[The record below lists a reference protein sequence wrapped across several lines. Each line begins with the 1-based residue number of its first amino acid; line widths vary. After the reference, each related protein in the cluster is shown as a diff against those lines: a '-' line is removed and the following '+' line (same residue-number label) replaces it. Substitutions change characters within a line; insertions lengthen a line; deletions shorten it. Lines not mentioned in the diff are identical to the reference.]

1 MQLFN
6 HQAAKDG
13 IEYIVDIRNISMF
26 FPSLISI
33 EWSKVKHANAYI
45 IAFHTH
51 IYIYIPYRYE
61 YKQYRYRWNESLL
74 DWNMCGFS
82 LSSLNFVNLPL
93 GQCHIQIVQS
103 RAPRTPP
110 ELSTEKLHEFIMNRC
125 KISGLGIECIR
136 IR

>member
-1 MQLFN
+1 MMQLFN

-51 IYIYIPYRYE
+51 IYIYRIDININNIDIDGM
-61 YKQYRYRWNESLL
+61 KVFWIGI
-74 DWNMCGFS
+74 CVAF
-82 LSSLNFVNLPL
+82 PL
-93 GQCHIQIVQS
+93 V
-103 RAPRTPP
+103 
-110 ELSTEKLHEFIMNRC
+110 L
-125 KISGLGIECIR
+125 
-136 IR
+136 